1 MGGGGVKKEE
11 RDYKAERERGG
22 GRGARGRGRG
32 GRMKM
37 GGDRPSSGQG
47 GEEMEEWE
55 TASESSEK
63 SDLKGKNNFVGGSSK
78 ENTPKDSSLGR
89 GGGAKKNYGSSQRG

>member
-1 MGGGGVKKEE
+1 
-11 RDYKAERERGG
+11 
-22 GRGARGRGRG
+22 
-32 GRMKM
+32 
-37 GGDRPSSGQG
+37 
-47 GEEMEEWE
+47 MEEWE

-89 GGGAKKNYGSSQRG
+89 GGGAKKNYGSSQRGGGGDRYNDRAVIAAVATKMAVDAVDIAEVI